1 MKRKMNLEHVMSKR
15 DARWE
20 TRKFPKRDTKP
31 RKAKEI
37 ELCRVI
43 PIRLA
48 QMPNIYDW
56 LESQRKTRL
65 SIRINMELNMGYKSL
80 SEFMHVTFDPTF
92 YENRDC
98 LEAKSVL

>member
-1 MKRKMNLEHVMSKR
+1 
-15 DARWE
+15 
-20 TRKFPKRDTKP
+20 
-31 RKAKEI
+31 
-37 ELCRVI
+37 
-43 PIRLA
+43 
-48 QMPNIYDW
+48 MPNIYDW
-56 LESQRKTRL
+56 LEAQRKTRL